1 MPPQLP
7 STIIQSSL
15 TTLYKQANMLGLH
28 DVQGGIMRDLEEL
41 RSHIYAHDSKPYFD
55 EGVRAYQAGAYRA
68 AIVETW
74 VAVSLDLI
82 SKIRHLAERGDKT
95 AKSYI
100 DKLDKAIKQDD
111 KGNLQKVENELLDKA
126 KTLELITGHEY
137 TELQRLYLDRNV
149 CAHPAFTAPN
159 DVFQPTAEQVRYH
172 LSSAVD
178 NALSLPPTPGR
189 LLSSQLIN
197 ELKQKAWPKQA
208 QLGRY
213 FRENYLNAKPDRTRR
228 NIAELLIKTAIE
240 TPELETVAEVEPEE
254 VTQRCRNIINSLLH
268 SEESLLQQSI
278 KSVLRKRLEGNNF
291 TDEVLLR
298 TVGAL
303 GQFSSTWETLDSP
316 TITRISSLIST
327 SPIEEL
333 RKFGTLICHPIHHDE
348 IEAAADDRRIE
359 LSESNEGY
367 EYLFDNISSDATYR
381 IRLILNALEK
391 SKDFRNSERLL
402 QDLISIGEDM
412 KPEHLSRLAEITE
425 SNYQVYFAK
434 DTENLL
440 KSLYSKTK
448 HIENYQRLWNT
459 ITDGIVSAVDAIPYD
474 GYFSD
479 YNYSSLQ
486 SLVNSDAES

>member
-1 MPPQLP
+1 
-7 STIIQSSL
+7 
-15 TTLYKQANMLGLH
+15 
-28 DVQGGIMRDLEEL
+28 MRDLEEL

-100 DKLDKAIKQDD
+100 ARLDEAIKDEN
-111 KGNLQKVENELLDKA
+111 KGNLQKAENELLDKA
-126 KTLELITGHEY
+126 KKLELITGREH
-137 TELQRLYLDRNV
+137 TELNRLYLDRNV

-189 LLSSQLIN
+189 LLISQLIN

-213 FRENYLNAKPDRTRR
+213 FRENYLNAKPERTRR
-228 NIAELLIKTAIE
+228 NIAELLIKTAIK

-268 SEESLLQQSI
+268 SEEALLQQSI

-298 TVGAL
+298 TVGTL
-303 GQFSSTWETLDSP
+303 GQFSSTWEALDSP
-316 TITRISSLIST
+316 TITRISTLIST
-327 SPIEEL
+327 GPIEEL
-333 RKFGTLICHPIHHDE
+333 RKFATLICYPIHLEE
-348 IEAAADDRRIE
+348 IEAAANVRRFE
-359 LSESNEGY
+359 LSESIEGY
-367 EYLFDNISSDATYR
+367 EYLFDNISSDTTYR
-381 IRLILNALEK
+381 IDLALNALEN
-391 SKDFRNSERLL
+391 SESFRNSERLL

-412 KPEHLSRLAEITE
+412 KPDHLSRLAEITKA
-425 SNYQVYFAK
+425 NYQVYFARE
-434 DTENLL
+434 TENLL
-440 KSLYSKTK
+440 ISLYSKTK

-459 ITDGIVSAVDAIPYD
+459 ITDGIASAVSDINHV

-479 YNYSSLQ
+479 YNYSSLK

>member
-1 MPPQLP
+1 
-7 STIIQSSL
+7 
-15 TTLYKQANMLGLH
+15 
-28 DVQGGIMRDLEEL
+28 MRDLEEL

-100 DKLDKAIKQDD
+100 ARLDEAIKDEN
-111 KGNLQKVENELLDKA
+111 KGNLQKAENELLDKA
-126 KTLELITGHEY
+126 KKLELITGREH
-137 TELQRLYLDRNV
+137 TELNRLYLDRNV

-189 LLSSQLIN
+189 LLISQLIN

-213 FRENYLNAKPDRTRR
+213 FRENYLNAKPERTRR
-228 NIAELLIKTAIE
+228 NIAELLIKTAIK

-268 SEESLLQQSI
+268 SEEALLQQSI

-298 TVGAL
+298 TVGTL
-303 GQFSSTWETLDSP
+303 GQFSSTWEALDSP
-316 TITRISSLIST
+316 TITRISTLIST
-327 SPIEEL
+327 GPIEEL
-333 RKFGTLICHPIHHDE
+333 RKFATLICYPIHLEE
-348 IEAAADDRRIE
+348 IEAVANVRRFE
-359 LSESNEGY
+359 LSESIEGY
-367 EYLFDNISSDATYR
+367 EYLFDNISSDTTYR
-381 IRLILNALEK
+381 IDLALNALEN
-391 SKDFRNSERLL
+391 SESFRNSERLL

-412 KPEHLSRLAEITE
+412 KPDHLSRLAEITKA
-425 SNYQVYFAK
+425 NYQVYFARE
-434 DTENLL
+434 TENLL
-440 KSLYSKTK
+440 ISLYSKTK

-459 ITDGIVSAVDAIPYD
+459 ITDGIASAVSDINHV

-479 YNYSSLQ
+479 YNYSSLK

>member
-1 MPPQLP
+1 
-7 STIIQSSL
+7 
-15 TTLYKQANMLGLH
+15 
-28 DVQGGIMRDLEEL
+28 MRDLEEL

-82 SKIRHLAERGDKT
+82 SKIRHLAERGEKT

-100 DKLDKAIKQDD
+100 TQLDKAIKEDN
-111 KGNLQKVENELLDKA
+111 KGILQKAENELLDKA
-126 KTLELITGHEY
+126 KTLELITTREH
-137 TELQRLYLDRNV
+137 TELKRLYLDRNV
-149 CAHPAFTAPN
+149 CAHPAFTAPD

-189 LLSSQLIN
+189 MLVSQLIN
-197 ELKQKAWPKQA
+197 ELTRKAWPKQA
-208 QLGRY
+208 QLESY
-213 FRENYLNAKPDRTRR
+213 FRENYLNAKPDRTKR

-240 TPELETVAEVEPEE
+240 IPNHETHAEVEPEE
-254 VTQRCRNIINSLLH
+254 VTQRCRNIINSISH
-268 SEESLLQQSI
+268 SEEALLQPSI

-316 TITRISSLIST
+316 TITRISALIST

-333 RKFGTLICHPIHHDE
+333 RKFATLSCYPIDHQE
-348 IEAAADDRRIE
+348 IEAAANDRRIE
-359 LSESNEGY
+359 FSESNEGY
-367 EYLFDNISSDATYR
+367 EYLFDNISSDATYQ
-381 IRLILNALEK
+381 ISLILNALEK
-391 SKDFRNSERLL
+391 SENFRNSERLL
-402 QDLISIGEDM
+402 QDLISMAEDM
-412 KPEHLSRLAEITE
+412 KPEHLSQLAEITE
-425 SNYQVYFAK
+425 TNYQVYFAK
-434 DTENLL
+434 ETENLL
-440 KSLYSKTK
+440 ISLYSKTK

-459 ITDGIVSAVDAIPYD
+459 ITDGIVSAVSAVPYD
-474 GYFSD
+474 GYYSTYD
-479 YNYSSLQ
+479 YSSLE
-486 SLVNSDAES
+486 SLVDSDAES